1 MLEHGRSVFLI
12 LATGLIAYV
21 LVTLERLPPVVA
33 SHFDAAG
40 VPNGWS
46 SRPAYAVLL
55 FIIGVLLPVGI
66 IILLRA
72 LTREGL
78 STLNIPARE
87 YWNRPEQREEGVRRV
102 RRYVWWLGC
111 VMCATA
117 LVIHALIL
125 AAHSRQPPRLST
137 STFLVTLGAI
147 VLGIFGWALGWYR
160 LLREPR

>member
-1 MLEHGRSVFLI
+1 MFLFRAI
-12 LATGLIAYV
+12 GLVASL
-21 LVTLERLPPVVA
+21 LVTLARLPRAVA

-55 FIIGVLLPVGI
+55 LIVGVLLPVGI

-72 LTREGL
+72 LTRNGL
-78 STLNIPARE
+78 SSLNIPARE
-87 YWNRPEQREEGVRRV
+87 YWNRPEHREEGARRV

-111 VMCATA
+111 IMCATA
-117 LVIHALIL
+117 LVIHSLVL
-125 AAHSRQPPRLST
+125 AAHTSQPPRLST
-137 STFLVTLGAI
+137 STFLAALAAI
-147 VLGIFGWALGWYR
+147 LVGIFGWALGWYR